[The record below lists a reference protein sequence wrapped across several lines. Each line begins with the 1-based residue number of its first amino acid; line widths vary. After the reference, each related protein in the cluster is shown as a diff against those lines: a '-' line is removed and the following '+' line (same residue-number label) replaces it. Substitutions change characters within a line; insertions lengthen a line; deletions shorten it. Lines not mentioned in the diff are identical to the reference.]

1 MSKQILLNFQTI
13 ETIKNIEKGKD
24 KDQILWFISL

>member
-24 KDQILWFISL
+24 KDQIL